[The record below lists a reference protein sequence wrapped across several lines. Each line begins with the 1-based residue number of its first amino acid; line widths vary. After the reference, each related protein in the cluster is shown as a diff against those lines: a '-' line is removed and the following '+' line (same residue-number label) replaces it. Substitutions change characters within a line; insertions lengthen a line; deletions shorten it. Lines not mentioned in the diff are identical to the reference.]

1 MAMGSQF
8 CLAET
13 VGLGND
19 QKCQLHKNL
28 QGWDMDLNLQS
39 SGLKKRATKGA
50 SVFPYAA
57 RYGSFE
63 FQVLRAVKPEKA
75 AMFTRMASRNTR
87 PRGLETETMRM
98 MEAID

>member
-28 QGWDMDLNLQS
+28 QGWEMDLNLQS
-39 SGLKKRATKGA
+39 SGLKNGHLALQFFHTRHATA
-50 SVFPYAA
+50 PS
-57 RYGSFE
+57 SFK
-63 FQVLRAVKPEKA
+63 F
-75 AMFTRMASRNTR
+75 
-87 PRGLETETMRM
+87 
-98 MEAID
+98 